1 MLGIMIAFPWLA
13 LIPAVIFAVHYRYS
27 KVRLTLITAIAW
39 IVYAVYEY
47 GMYFRI
53 LCSGE
58 CNIRID
64 LLIIYPVLLVLTVIA
79 AIKGFLA
86 IKQRGKMNSQS

>member
-1 MLGIMIAFPWLA
+1 MLGIMIGFPWLA
-13 LIPAVIFAVHYRYS
+13 LIPTVIFLVLYQFS
-27 KVRLTLITAIAW
+27 KHRLTKITAIVW
-39 IVYAVYEY
+39 LVYTVYEY

-64 LLIIYPVLLVLTVIA
+64 LLLIYPALLTLTVVA

-86 IKQRGKMNSQS
+86 IKRRR

>member
-1 MLGIMIAFPWLA
+1 MLGIMIGFPWLA
-13 LIPAVIFAVHYRYS
+13 LIPAVLFAVLYMLS
-27 KVRLTLITAIAW
+27 KVRLTLIASIIW
-39 IVYAVYEY
+39 LVYSVYEY

-64 LLIIYPVLLVLTVIA
+64 LLLIYPVLLTLTVVA

-86 IKQRGKMNSQS
+86 IKRRGKMKSQS

>member
-1 MLGIMIAFPWLA
+1 MLGIMIAFPWLG
-13 LIPAVIFAVHYRYS
+13 LVPAVMFLALYRVS
-27 KVRLTLITAIAW
+27 KVRLTLITAIIWLA
-39 IVYAVYEY
+39 YTVYEY

-64 LLIIYPVLLVLTVIA
+64 LLLIYPVLLTLTVIA

-86 IKQRGKMNSQS
+86 IKRLGKMNSQS

>member
-1 MLGIMIAFPWLA
+1 
-13 LIPAVIFAVHYRYS
+13 
-27 KVRLTLITAIAW
+27 
-39 IVYAVYEY
+39 
-47 GMYFRI
+47 MYFRI

-64 LLIIYPVLLVLTVIA
+64 LLLIYPALLTLTVVA

-86 IKQRGKMNSQS
+86 IKRRGKMNSQS

>member
-1 MLGIMIAFPWLA
+1 MLGIMIGFPWLA
-13 LIPAVIFAVHYRYS
+13 LIPAVLFAVLYMLS
-27 KVRLTLITAIAW
+27 KVRLTLVASIIWLVYTA
-39 IVYAVYEY
+39 YEY

-64 LLIIYPVLLVLTVIA
+64 LLLIYPALLTLTVVA

-86 IKQRGKMNSQS
+86 IKRRGKMNSQS

>member
-1 MLGIMIAFPWLA
+1 MLGIMIGFPWLA
-13 LIPAVIFAVHYRYS
+13 LIPAVLFAVLYILS
-27 KVRLTLITAIAW
+27 KLRLTLIASIIWLAYT
-39 IVYAVYEY
+39 VYEY

-64 LLIIYPVLLVLTVIA
+64 LLLIYPVLLTLTVVA
-79 AIKGFLA
+79 AIKGVLA
-86 IKQRGKMNSQS
+86 IKRRGKMKSQS